1 MSRFVLYT
9 RKLHFMATAI
19 LGVQLVAWALTGFA
33 FTLFDF
39 RVVRGTDDR
48 APVVALDFAS
58 VRLRPGEL
66 VPDARDVQ
74 SVRLK
79 MLDAR
84 PVYEVSVAGE
94 PRLIDAA
101 DGTAVS
107 IDEARASRIA
117 AKAYRGD
124 AHARGIERQ
133 DDDGKAVWVVHL
145 DDARATDVAVDA
157 TTGDIAWWRNGTWRA
172 FDVLWSIH
180 VLGYVDRHSPAHWP
194 LRIVGFLAAMA
205 AMSGAGLL
213 LSRLVRRFSIRKTQ
227 TR

>member
-1 MSRFVLYT
+1 MSRFASYT
-9 RKLHFMATAI
+9 RKLHFTATAI

-48 APVVALDFAS
+48 APEAVIDFAS

-66 VPDARDVQ
+66 VPDARDVRA
-74 SVRLK
+74 VHLK

-84 PVYEVSVAGE
+84 PVYEVLSAAGE
-94 PRLIDAA
+94 PRLVDAT
-101 DGTAVS
+101 DGTVVA
-107 IDEARASRIA
+107 IDEARAARIA
-117 AKAYRGD
+117 TKAYRGD
-124 AHARGIERQ
+124 AHARHVERK
-133 DDDGKAVWVVHL
+133 DDEGKAIWVVHL

-157 TTGDIAWWRNGTWRA
+157 ATGDIAWWRNETWRA

-180 VLGYVDRHSPAHWP
+180 VLGYVNRHSPAHWP
-194 LRIVGFLAAMA
+194 LRIVGFLAAIA

-213 LSRLVRRFSIRKTQ
+213 LVRLKRRLTIRKAT
-227 TR
+227 

>member
-1 MSRFVLYT
+1 MSRFASYT
-9 RKLHFMATAI
+9 RKIHFTATAI

-48 APVVALDFAS
+48 APEVALDFAS
-58 VRLRPGEL
+58 VRLRPGEIAT
-66 VPDARDVQ
+66 DAHDVR

-84 PVYEVSVAGE
+84 PVYEVVTAAGE
-94 PRLIDAA
+94 PHLVDAT
-101 DGTAVS
+101 DGAAVS
-107 IDEARASRIA
+107 IDEARAARIA
-117 AKAYRGD
+117 AKAYRGE
-124 AHARGIERQ
+124 AHARGVERT

-145 DDARATDVAVDA
+145 DDARATDVAVDVA
-157 TTGDIAWWRNGTWRA
+157 TGDIAWWHNETWRA

-180 VLGYVDRHSPAHWP
+180 VLGYVNRHSPAHWP
-194 LRIVGFLAAMA
+194 LRIVGFLAAIA

-213 LSRLVRRFSIRKTQ
+213 LVRLARRLTIRRAT
-227 TR
+227 